1 MENGFV
7 WLQNGEDERGHS
19 RDEKLRNNDK
29 DILYTLQHARA
40 EKG

>member
-7 WLQNGEDERGHS
+7 WLQNGEYERSHS

-29 DILYTLQHARA
+29 DVLYTLQRARA
-40 EKG
+40 EKV